1 MRKVITAVSFMLS
14 GASVLIF
21 ILALLIPLLRE
32 TPSLAR
38 KSESK
43 AYESAD
49 SLKKTIEGLASKHA
63 QSPAVNN
70 EIQPSITQSQTEVKQ
85 NQSNGLPASTQPI
98 GTPGFSSTVAPH
110 ETVITQNR
118 GESSAMHSLQNSPET
133 TIPQINEKSAGPIN
147 SLAGKGE
154 TEAYES
160 PNSLKKTIEGLAPKH
175 AQSPAINNEI
185 QPSITQPQAE
195 VMQNQSNGL
204 PASTQPV
211 GTPGFSSTVAP
222 NETIITQNRGES
234 SAMQSLQNSPET
246 TVPQIDEKSTGP
258 INLLAEK
265 GETETYESA
274 GPLKKTIEENVIQ
287 PSITQP
293 QAEVMQNQ
301 SHGLPA
307 SAQPVGT
314 PGFSSTIAPNE
325 TAIAQN
331 RGESSA
337 MQSLQNSSESTIP
350 QINENSTGPTNP
362 IVAEEKR
369 SPPHEPMSLLV
380 LGDGLFP
387 VREEKPKANMQKAID
402 KIIPLIKERSLD
414 KVVVEG
420 HADKWIPNGVSAV
433 RVSNFNKIVSLQR
446 AKAVAKVLEQKG
458 VARDRIIV
466 KGLGDA
472 VPLASNQTNKGRK
485 KNRRVEIKLVPTQ

>member
-1 MRKVITAVSFMLS
+1 MRRVITAISFMLS

-38 KSESK
+38 KSE
-43 AYESAD
+43 
-49 SLKKTIEGLASKHA
+49 
-63 QSPAVNN
+63 
-70 EIQPSITQSQTEVKQ
+70 
-85 NQSNGLPASTQPI
+85 
-98 GTPGFSSTVAPH
+98 
-110 ETVITQNR
+110 
-118 GESSAMHSLQNSPET
+118 
-133 TIPQINEKSAGPIN
+133 
-147 SLAGKGE
+147 

-160 PNSLKKTIEGLAPKH
+160 PNSLKKTIEKLQPKH
-175 AQSPAINNEI
+175 TQSPAVNNEI
-185 QPSITQPQAE
+185 QPSIMQPQAE
-195 VMQNQSNGL
+195 VTQNQSN
-204 PASTQPV
+204 
-211 GTPGFSSTVAP
+211 
-222 NETIITQNRGES
+222 
-234 SAMQSLQNSPET
+234 
-246 TVPQIDEKSTGP
+246 
-258 INLLAEK
+258 
-265 GETETYESA
+265 
-274 GPLKKTIEENVIQ
+274 
-287 PSITQP
+287 
-293 QAEVMQNQ
+293 
-301 SHGLPA
+301 GLPA

-314 PGFSSTIAPNE
+314 PGFSSTIAPDETSIAQNRGESSAMQSLQNSPETTIPHNEKSTGPANSLAEKGETEVYESSGSLKKTIEENELKPSITQPQAEVTQNQSNGLPVSAQPVGTHGLSSTIAPDE

-337 MQSLQNSSESTIP
+337 MQSLQNSPETTIP

-387 VREEKPKANMQKAID
+387 VGEEKPKASMQKAID

-485 KNRRVEIKLVPTQ
+485 KNRRVEIKLVPAQ

>member
-1 MRKVITAVSFMLS
+1 MRKVITAISFMLS

-195 VMQNQSNGL
+195 VMQNQS
-204 PASTQPV
+204 
-211 GTPGFSSTVAP
+211 
-222 NETIITQNRGES
+222 
-234 SAMQSLQNSPET
+234 
-246 TVPQIDEKSTGP
+246 
-258 INLLAEK
+258 
-265 GETETYESA
+265 
-274 GPLKKTIEENVIQ
+274 
-287 PSITQP
+287 
-293 QAEVMQNQ
+293 
-301 SHGLPA
+301 HGLPA

-387 VREEKPKANMQKAID
+387 VGEEKPKANMQKAID

-414 KVVVEG
+414 KVLVEG

>member
-1 MRKVITAVSFMLS
+1 MRRVITTISFMLS
-14 GASVLIF
+14 GAAVLIF

-38 KSESK
+38 KGEIK
-43 AYESAD
+43 TYESAG
-49 SLKKTIEGLASKHA
+49 SLKKTIEGLAPKNA

-70 EIQPSITQSQTEVKQ
+70 EIQPSITQSQTEVTQ
-85 NQSNGLPASTQPI
+85 NQSN
-98 GTPGFSSTVAPH
+98 
-110 ETVITQNR
+110 E
-118 GESSAMHSLQNSPET
+118 
-133 TIPQINEKSAGPIN
+133 
-147 SLAGKGE
+147 
-154 TEAYES
+154 
-160 PNSLKKTIEGLAPKH
+160 
-175 AQSPAINNEI
+175 
-185 QPSITQPQAE
+185 
-195 VMQNQSNGL
+195 L

-211 GTPGFSSTVAP
+211 GTHGLSSTIAP
-222 NETIITQNRGES
+222 GETAIAQNRGES

-246 TVPQIDEKSTGP
+246 TVPQINDK
-258 INLLAEK
+258 
-265 GETETYESA
+265 
-274 GPLKKTIEENVIQ
+274 
-287 PSITQP
+287 
-293 QAEVMQNQ
+293 
-301 SHGLPA
+301 
-307 SAQPVGT
+307 
-314 PGFSSTIAPNE
+314 
-325 TAIAQN
+325 
-331 RGESSA
+331 
-337 MQSLQNSSESTIP
+337 
-350 QINENSTGPTNP
+350 STGPTNP
-362 IVAEEKR
+362 IGAEEKR
-369 SPPHEPMSLLV
+369 SPTHGPMSLLV

-387 VREEKPKANMQKAID
+387 VGEEKPKANMQKAID